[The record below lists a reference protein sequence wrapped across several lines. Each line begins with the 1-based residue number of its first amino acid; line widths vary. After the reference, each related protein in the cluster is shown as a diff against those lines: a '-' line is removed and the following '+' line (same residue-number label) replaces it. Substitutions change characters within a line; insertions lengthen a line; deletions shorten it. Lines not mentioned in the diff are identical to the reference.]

1 MNRGK
6 IIFLGTLLVLLSIFI
21 QLGNSVS
28 YPANFKQK
36 ELKKNQPKLSSS
48 LLNVHIVAHT
58 HDDVGWLKTVDE
70 YYYGANMSIQF
81 SGVQYTLDSA
91 ISCLLANPDRKFIY
105 VEVAFF
111 ERWWNEQSS
120 SMQKSVANLV
130 HNGQLE
136 FINGGWCM
144 NDEATT
150 YYDDIIDQMSIG
162 NQFLYDNFG
171 VVPRVGWHIDP
182 FGHSSTQATIFGAMG
197 YDAFIIGRMDYQ
209 DIAARLETK
218 NMEFMWRG
226 SQSTPQYEIF
236 TSVLRA
242 MYCTPNGFDFEQG
255 DTPVQDD
262 PNLFNYNVE
271 QVAENFVAVANEYAT
286 HYRTNNVLIPF
297 GCDFAYMNANMYFK
311 NIDKLIAHINANPT
325 KYGIHLLYSTPS
337 IYIDA
342 VNKAGLTWDV
352 KTDDLFPYSDDAHS
366 YWTGYF
372 TSRPALKGY
381 VRQNNALLHILEQ
394 MLVTSQSNI
403 QSAQSYV
410 DQVIVMRQ
418 AMGVAQHHDAVSG
431 TEMQHV
437 ADDYAMR
444 LAIGNEQSLLALNK
458 VIGQLLVSKPGGG
471 SNANIVPSFTFC
483 PLINQSICPSTDV
496 LSSGVSVPV
505 VFYNSLSWTRTD
517 HVVIP
522 IPIANVVV
530 SDNSGNVQSQVT
542 YTPSG
547 AYQLE
552 FYVYIPPLGYS
563 SFVISPSSSA
573 EDLEKYTH
581 LSKETV
587 YQSHQPLGGANSNII
602 LENDYI
608 SVEFDGATGDIQ
620 SITNKSSNAQ
630 LAIQQDY
637 QFYLPSLGDELSNQ
651 CSGAYIFRP
660 IGENTYSYNNQSAQI
675 KSANGPV
682 VSYITR
688 YWSDTMIQTYKLYAN
703 SEHLDIEEVIGPID
717 ISDGTGKE
725 VISRYT
731 TNLNTNSKWYSDAN
745 GMEMQQRTLNYRPS
759 WNYTIEEP
767 ISGNYVPVNSIAYIQ
782 DTDQQ
787 LQLTMLTDR
796 SRGCASLANGEI
808 EFMLHR
814 RTLMDDGRGVREPM
828 NESTQIITNSKLI
841 FHDISSNA
849 QSHYRKAQQGLA
861 HPIYPMFTT
870 TQESSAVWN
879 NMYNSVFNPLAFDVP
894 DGLKIQTLQWVDS
907 TNSAIL
913 LRIQNIYQID
923 GQDHQDPQT
932 ISIDIGSLFSF
943 LRVTSVT
950 EMNLSAVEKIS
961 NVHRLKWN
969 TNSNINNNNNSNKK
983 PSNNNNVDSSYV
995 FQITPMDIR
1004 TFIITLESN

>member
-1 MNRGK
+1 MNK
-6 IIFLGTLLVLLSIFI
+6 ILFLGTIVLFSILI
-21 QLGNSVS
+21 QFGSSVS

-36 ELKKNQPKLSSS
+36 QAKLSKTQPKLSSD

-111 ERWWNEQSS
+111 ERWWNEQTS
-120 SMQKSVANLV
+120 SMQKAVANLV

-162 NQFLYDNFG
+162 HQFLYDNFG
-171 VVPRVGWHIDP
+171 VVPRIGWHIDP
-182 FGHSSTQATIFGAMG
+182 FGHSATQATIFGAMG

-209 DIAARLETK
+209 DITARLATK
-218 NMEFMWRG
+218 NMEFMWRA

-255 DTPVQDD
+255 DTPIQDD

-271 QVAENFVAVANEYAT
+271 QVAENFVQVAMEYST

-311 NIDKLIAHINANPT
+311 NIDKLIAHINANPS
-325 KYGIHLLYSTPS
+325 KYGLHLLYSTPS

-342 VNKAGLTWDV
+342 VNAAGLTWDV
-352 KTDDLFPYSDDAHS
+352 KTDDLFPYADDAHS

-403 QSAQSYV
+403 PSAQSYV
-410 DQVIVMRQ
+410 DQITVMRQ

-444 LAIGNEQSLLALNK
+444 LAIGNQESLLALNK
-458 VIGQLLVSKPGGG
+458 VIGQLLVNKPGGG
-471 SNANIVPSFTFC
+471 GSNTNVVPSFTFC
-483 PLINQSICPSTDV
+483 PLLNQSICPSTDV
-496 LSSGVSVPV
+496 LSSGISVPV
-505 VFYNSLSWTRTD
+505 VFYNSLSWTRSD
-517 HVVIP
+517 HIAIP
-522 IPIANVVV
+522 VPISNVVV
-530 SDNSGNVQSQVT
+530 SDNSGTLESQVT
-542 YTPSG
+542 FTPSG
-547 AYQLE
+547 SYQLE
-552 FYVYIPPLGYS
+552 FYVTLPPLGYAS
-563 SFVISPSSSA
+563 IVIAPSSSEEA
-573 EDLEKYTH
+573 EKHTH
-581 LSKETV
+581 VSKETI
-587 YQSHQPLGGANSNII
+587 YSSHTVAANDIV
-602 LENDYI
+602 LENNFI
-608 SVEFDGATGDIQ
+608 SAVFDGSTGEIQ
-620 SITNKSSNAQ
+620 SITNKSSGAQ
-630 LAIQQDY
+630 ITITQEY

-660 IGENTYSYNNQSAQI
+660 IGESTYTYNNQSAQI
-675 KSANGPV
+675 KTATGPI

-688 YWSDTMIQTYKLYAN
+688 YWSDTMIQTFKLYAN
-703 SEHLDIEEVIGPID
+703 SFHLDIEEVVGPID
-717 ISDGTGKE
+717 ISDGVGKE
-725 VISRYT
+725 VVSRYT

-745 GMEMQQRTLNYRPS
+745 GMEMQERILNYRPS

-782 DTDQQ
+782 DTDKL

-796 SRGCASLANGEI
+796 SRGCASLSNGQI

-828 NESTQIITNSKLI
+828 NESTQIITTSKLI
-841 FHDISSNA
+841 FHDIAVSG
-849 QSHYRKAQQGLA
+849 QSHYRKEQQALA
-861 HPIYPMFTT
+861 HPVYPMFTT
-870 TQESSAVWN
+870 TQESSNVWN

-907 TNSAIL
+907 TSSAIL

-923 GQDHQDPQT
+923 GQDTTDPQT
-932 ISIDIGSLFSF
+932 ISIDVGNLFSF
-943 LRVTSVT
+943 LKVTSVT
-950 EMNLSAVEKIS
+950 EMNLSGVEKIT

-969 TNSNINNNNNSNKK
+969 TNSIKQQQQQQK
-983 PSNNNNVDSSYV
+983 QQKQNNVDSSYV
-995 FQITPMDIR
+995 YQITPMDIR
-1004 TFIITLESN
+1004 TFIITLDSN